1 MLRLSTVIVTLAT
14 LLIALSDAGAGS
26 GEPKRWKRKVPK
38 NSDVVYKIKFFANQD
53 AEFAVIGEGN
63 TDVDIHVLDDAG
75 NVVVKDIALTDLAL
89 VRWQPDRTQI
99 FTIIVRNLN
108 NEDNECQMGHN

>member
-1 MLRLSTVIVTLAT
+1 MIRTAAIVLALAT
-14 LLIALSDAGAGS
+14 LFIALNPADAGT

-38 NSDVVYKIKFFANQD
+38 NSDVIYKIKYFANQD

-63 TDVDIHVLDDAG
+63 TDVDII
-75 NVVVKDIALTDLAL
+75 VKDEAGDQVTQDTGMTDLAL
-89 VRWQPDRTQI
+89 CRWRPIKTQV

-108 NEDNECQMGHN
+108 NEDNECYMGHN

>member
-1 MLRLSTVIVTLAT
+1 MFRLAGVILVLVTLVFSLGQA
-14 LLIALSDAGAGS
+14 DAGT

-38 NSDVVYKIKFFANQD
+38 NSDVVYKIKYVANQD

-63 TDVDIHVLDDAG
+63 TDVDIF
-75 NVVVKDIALTDLAL
+75 VKDENGNNVTSDTGLTDLAL
-89 VRWQPDRTQI
+89 VRWRPTKTQV

-108 NEDNECQMGHN
+108 NEDNECYMGHN